1 MTEDQILGSTRLA
14 GYIRHAEHKVG
25 HARTVVIGDF
35 NMNPFEAGVVG
46 SEGLHAVMD
55 RRIAATSSRK
65 VQGETRDYF
74 YNPMWANFGDAG
86 STPPGTYFYDASG
99 REVNYFWNMFDQI
112 LVRPALLPCLS
123 TDSVSVVT
131 EIEGDSLLD
140 ERGRPDREIGSDHL
154 PVVLRLTEIEERL
167 NDIEELVG

>member
-1 MTEDQILGSTRLA
+1 
-14 GYIRHAEHKVG
+14 
-25 HARTVVIGDF
+25 
-35 NMNPFEAGVVG
+35 
-46 SEGLHAVMD
+46 
-55 RRIAATSSRK
+55 

-154 PVVLRLTEIEERL
+154 PVVLRLTEIEERFAPL
-167 NDIEELVG
+167 KRFSKSKLGTSQMQLEACWLATLIRELSLLRRSHMILMYKFPV